1 MNNNLRRIFNIVIAL
16 IVILGI
22 SSSLMTVV
30 FSNRLNADSRNSRAL
45 YSEFA
50 TDRGPILAEDGE
62 TVLAQSVK
70 VKDAYQYQRQ
80 YPAGEV
86 YAPITGFFSVTQ
98 RARYGVEASRNQQ
111 LSGMSDSLWLGRLKA
126 LIEGQANRG
135 AIVETSINP
144 KLQNLAYQL
153 LQGRSGA
160 VVAIEPSTGRIL
172 AMVSTPSY
180 NPNLLASHNGGS
192 ANEAWNRLAAG
203 STSPIIN
210 KATRQ
215 LYAPGSTFKIVV
227 AAAALE
233 SGKYTMD
240 SQIPAGSSFTLPNT
254 STKLINA
261 TPSADG
267 VGGKISL
274 ADALA
279 YSSNTAFAQLAIA
292 LGKDAVASEA
302 KKLGFGSS
310 ITIDGTETGGTPM
323 RSVPAVFPDVTGDDR
338 LALASIGQGDT
349 LETPLLNAMIA
360 ATVANKGVMLHPT
373 LVDRVRSSDLSIIS
387 ERSTTTMSEGFSTK
401 TADTL
406 TTMMQGVVTKE
417 STNLAIPGIS
427 VAAKTGTAQV
437 GVNNSSINAWVSGF
451 APADNP
457 KIAISVL
464 VANAGDFG
472 ALSAGPIM
480 KQMMEAYLK

>member
-1 MNNNLRRIFNIVIAL
+1 M
-16 IVILGI
+16 
-22 SSSLMTVV
+22 
-30 FSNRLNADSRNSRAL
+30 
-45 YSEFA
+45 
-50 TDRGPILAEDGE
+50 
-62 TVLAQSVK
+62 
-70 VKDAYQYQRQ
+70 
-80 YPAGEV
+80 
-86 YAPITGFFSVTQ
+86 
-98 RARYGVEASRNQQ
+98 
-111 LSGMSDSLWLGRLKA
+111 
-126 LIEGQANRG
+126 
-135 AIVETSINP
+135 
-144 KLQNLAYQL
+144 
-153 LQGRSGA
+153 
-160 VVAIEPSTGRIL
+160 
-172 AMVSTPSY
+172 
-180 NPNLLASHNGGS
+180 
-192 ANEAWNRLAAG
+192 
-203 STSPIIN
+203 
-210 KATRQ
+210 
-215 LYAPGSTFKIVV
+215 
-227 AAAALE
+227 
-233 SGKYTMD
+233 
-240 SQIPAGSSFTLPNT
+240 
-254 STKLINA
+254 
-261 TPSADG
+261 
-267 VGGKISL
+267 
-274 ADALA
+274 
-279 YSSNTAFAQLAIA
+279 
-292 LGKDAVASEA
+292 ASEA

-417 STNLAIPGIS
+417 STNLTIPGIS